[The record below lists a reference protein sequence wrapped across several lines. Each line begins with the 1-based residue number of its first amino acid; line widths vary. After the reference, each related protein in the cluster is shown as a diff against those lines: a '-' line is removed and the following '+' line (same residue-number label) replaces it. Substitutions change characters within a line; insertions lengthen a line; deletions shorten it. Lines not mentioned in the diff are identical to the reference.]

1 MAPSF
6 TARDG
11 QPEGELVRVII
22 VGAGEVGSNIA
33 ASLAE
38 SHDVIV
44 IDVDSETV
52 EELTYSSD
60 ILAIEGDGTSLE
72 TLEDAGL
79 GEADMLIAST
89 DDDETNILTCGTAKT
104 VGDIFTIARVRDA
117 NFLATWT
124 RSEGAFGVDFM
135 VSTNLLTANDIV
147 RVVGLPAAVDVDP
160 FAGGIVQMAEFEV
173 AADSEIAGRTVEEV
187 DTFEALTFA
196 ALVQNGDVAIA
207 RGQTPIEAGNKAI
220 VIGSPESVQA
230 FSRTVAPAKTPDEA
244 RDIVIVGGSDIGYHT
259 AKLLEERGLESRLIE
274 QDAERGRQLAEALP
288 GTIVMKHDAT
298 DVEFLV
304 GEQIDRADAVIAVAD
319 SDEKN
324 LLVSLLAKSLGVR
337 RTVAVIEEGQYA
349 NLFETVGID
358 VAINPREATAEEIV
372 RFTQEGQIEN
382 LSLIEGRQAEVL
394 EIEVDEES
402 ILTGRPIRECVG
414 ELPSEVV
421 IGAITRNQEFVV
433 PRGDTVI
440 EPGDHVVLFVSA
452 DALSAVMSVV

>member
-1 MAPSF
+1 M
-6 TARDG
+6 
-11 QPEGELVRVII
+11 RVII

-44 IDVDSETV
+44 IDVDPEKV
-52 EELTYSSD
+52 EKLTYSSD
-60 ILAIEGDGTSLE
+60 VLAIEGDGTSLE
-72 TLEDAGL
+72 ILEDAGI

-89 DDDETNILTCGTAKT
+89 DRDETNLVTCGTAKT
-104 VGDIFTIARVRDA
+104 VGDIFTIARVRSA
-117 NFLATWT
+117 NFLDTWAQ
-124 RSEGAFGVDFM
+124 SEGAFGVDFM

-160 FAGGIVQMAEFEV
+160 FSGGLVQMAEFEV
-173 AADSEIAGRTVEEV
+173 TADSEIAGRTVEEA
-187 DTFEALTFA
+187 DKFEALTFA
-196 ALVQNGDVAIA
+196 ALVQSGDVVIA
-207 RGQTPIEAGNKAI
+207 SGPTQIEAGDKAI

-230 FSRTVAPAKTPDEA
+230 FSRTVAPARTPAEA
-244 RDIVIVGGSDIGYHT
+244 RDIVIVGGSDIGHHT
-259 AKLLEERGLESRLIE
+259 AKLLEERGLEPRLIE
-274 QDAERGRQLAEALP
+274 QDAERGRQLAEDLP
-288 GTIVMKHDAT
+288 GTIVLEHDAT

-304 GEQIDRADAVIAVAD
+304 SEHVDRADAVIAVTD

-324 LLVSLLAKSLGVR
+324 LLVSLLAKNIGVR
-337 RTVAVIEEGQYA
+337 RTVAVVEEGQYA
-349 NLFETVGID
+349 NLFEAVGID

-402 ILTGRPIRECVG
+402 ILTGRPIRESIG

-433 PRGDTVI
+433 PRGDTVV

-452 DALSAVMSVV
+452 DVLSAVMNVV